1 VRNLISKDR
10 ELVFKTG
17 SLFILFLS
25 MNLEAAVPSVKVL
38 IAKSLKNIVVEGI
51 DLRKTIHT
59 QKVSQQYAGRKV
71 LSFNC
76 GNQKKNVRNFPK
88 NALLVASLSS
98 PTGLVSWGKQK
109 YKGELQLLTNPKQES
124 CDLVNL
130 VPMESYLTTLLS
142 KEMNGTWPV
151 EALKAQAV
159 AARTYA
165 YDRIRRGMK
174 VENEDKLYHLES
186 SEKDQVSGSYFDAT
200 KNTLVAAKETEGEI
214 LVGPSGK
221 IAPTFFHSK
230 CGGKTLRPDQVW
242 GGVEEGYRSVNCTF
256 CQSTGMRDWKHQMK
270 GEKLTSMVDQV
281 LKRYYADQIKGE
293 GIRVMPD
300 SIHNSEIRLY
310 AGDRLHIIKKSYL
323 RNLAGREILPSN
335 NFVMEAKN
343 NQIHV
348 EGSGYG
354 HGVGLCQLGALELA
368 KRGYDYR
375 QILSFYFPR
384 HRMRK
389 VY

>member
-1 VRNLISKDR
+1 M
-10 ELVFKTG
+10 FKTG
-17 SLFILFLS
+17 CFAIILLLS
-25 MNLEAAVPSVKVL
+25 ASVHAAVPAVKVL
-38 IAKSLKNIVVEGI
+38 IAKSLPNVVVEGI
-51 DLRKTIHT
+51 DLKKTIHT
-59 QKVSQQYAGRKV
+59 LNKSQQYSGRKSI
-71 LSFNC
+71 SFNC
-76 GNQKKNVRNFPK
+76 KPSNAKARNNLPK

-98 PTGLVSWGKQK
+98 PTGLISWGKQK
-109 YKGELQLLTNPKQES
+109 YKGELQLLTNPGQES

-130 VPMESYLTTLLS
+130 VPMEAYLQTLLS

-165 YDRIRRGMK
+165 YDRIKRG
-174 VENEDKLYHLES
+174 VGLETQEKLYHLES
-186 SEKDQVSGSYFDAT
+186 SEKDQVSGNFFDIT
-200 KNTLVAAKETEGEI
+200 VKTQQAARETEGEI

-221 IAPTFFHSK
+221 VAPAFFHSK

-256 CQSTGMRDWKHQMK
+256 CQKTGMKDWNYKLK
-270 GEKLTSMVDQV
+270 GAKLTSMVDQV
-281 LKRYYADQIKGE
+281 LKRYYSDESKGE
-293 GIRVMPD
+293 NIRLMPD
-300 SIHNSEIRLY
+300 SVENSELRLY
-310 AGDRLHIIKKSYL
+310 IGDRLHIIKKSYL
-323 RNLAGREILPSN
+323 RNLAGRELLPSN
-335 NFVMEAKN
+335 NFKMAMKDSEFH
-343 NQIHV
+343 IS
-348 EGSGYG
+348 GSGYG

-384 HRMRK
+384 HKMRK

>member
-1 VRNLISKDR
+1 MIR
-10 ELVFKTG
+10 TG
-17 SLFILFLS
+17 SFLLLFVFS
-25 MNLEAAVPSVKVL
+25 MGLHAAVPSVKVL

-51 DLRKTIHT
+51 DLKKTIHT
-59 QKVSQQYAGRKV
+59 QKISQQYAGRKT

-76 GNQKKNVRNFPK
+76 GNQKRHAGQFPK
-88 NALLVASLSS
+88 NSLLVASLSS
-98 PTGLVSWGKQK
+98 PTGLVSWGKEK
-109 YKGELQLLTNPKQES
+109 YRGELQLLTNPKQES

-130 VPMESYLTTLLS
+130 VPMESYLTSLLS

-165 YDRIRRGMK
+165 FDRIRRGIK
-174 VENEDKLYHLES
+174 IDNEDKLYHLES

-200 KNTLVAAKETEGEI
+200 KNTLLAAKETEGEI

-221 IAPTFFHSK
+221 VAPAFFHSK

-256 CQSTGMRDWKHQMK
+256 CQSTGMKDWKHQMK

-281 LKRYYADQIKGE
+281 LKRYYSDQIQGE

-335 NFVMEAKN
+335 NFVIETKN
-343 NQIHV
+343 NQFHV